1 MQQRCKGVLNGKA
14 ESARKNSVWAREQ
27 IALVHKQDGTI
38 VAGDRL
44 TLSGVALVSMM
55 KSSNLRNYYKYA
67 RVPASPR
74 FSTLERPWP
83 ALNVSSNAGMA
94 VRLRS
99 DSETLDR

>member
-1 MQQRCKGVLNGKA
+1 MQQQCNGVLNGKA

-55 KSSNLRNYYKYA
+55 KSSNLRDYYNA
-67 RVPASPR
+67 PA
-74 FSTLERPWP
+74 F
-83 ALNVSSNAGMA
+83 
-94 VRLRS
+94 RLLHGSRLWS
-99 DSETLDR
+99 VLGQR